1 MGDDQLPR
9 TSWQRRSA
17 CTSAQG
23 CDDAE
28 VLDRARMD
36 GAKVDLAY
44 ELSQASATDPTSAT
58 QTIQQAR
65 QLIDLIVSDDLR
77 PVIVLDDTDR
87 WLSTSYQPDNPTVRG
102 AFFGRVVRILAEDL
116 GTAAIVAVHPSYL
129 DDPAYQASR
138 GFLDTTIHIPTLP
151 DRGAV
156 TQVLA
161 HRANLVLGSSA
172 TVDEFLEDAASEV
185 LHSHYATAP
194 NVRKT
199 LLLVA
204 DAALTLAVDDRADT
218 LTPTHC
224 IAAITQTDDRT

>member
-1 MGDDQLPR
+1 
-9 TSWQRRSA
+9 
-17 CTSAQG
+17 
-23 CDDAE
+23 
-28 VLDRARMD
+28 MD